1 MIPQADLERYI
12 ADRHAFRR
20 EQIIL
25 PNGKR
30 LGEVEEPWQTE
41 HVFAPLDA
49 RNGDGWKYRLL
60 YFELHRGAAKS
71 AVLAAEALTT
81 GILDEDTRCYL
92 LAGDRDQAAI
102 MRDMLEGYIHRNP
115 SLESSFRIF
124 RDEIVVPA
132 TDTRIKVLSSDA
144 PTTYGLGGLSRRFR
158 ALCDE
163 LWVWQGRELWDAIFT
178 AVPKSEDWR
187 IVVASNAG
195 WDTTSVAWEVREL
208 CRTQADERFYLY
220 GPEGVVA
227 GWIKPEDVEA
237 QRRSLPP
244 QVFQRLWENKWTEGS
259 GSFVTREQL
268 DRCID
273 PTWAP
278 QLAGAGGLRYF
289 VGLDLGLTRDRTAR
303 AVVHYDRD
311 AGKVALDD
319 LRVWQGTR
327 AKPVVIEQVEEDLI
341 AVKERFRDSVF
352 YLDPWQLQSTLQR
365 LRGKLRLEPFTF
377 TTESVRRL
385 SENLYQLLR
394 NAKLRLYP
402 DAELERELLQLE
414 MVQTGYGWRIDHRS
428 GGFSDRAVAIGMA
441 ALPAVL
447 EGSRAGLLNLLVI
460 PGLTREEI
468 EDLRGPEEGTVMAGI
483 RRREF

>member
-1 MIPQADLERYI
+1 MIPQADLKRYI
-12 ADRHAFRR
+12 VDRHAFRR

-49 RNGDGWKYRLL
+49 RNGGGPRYRLL

-178 AVPKSEDWR
+178 AAPKSEDWR
-187 IVVASNAG
+187 IIVASNAG
-195 WDTTSVAWEVREL
+195 FDTASVAWQIREL
-208 CRTQADERFYLY
+208 CRTQADPRYYLY
-220 GPEGVVA
+220 APAGVMA
-227 GWIKPEDVEA
+227 SWIRPEDVEA

-244 QVFQRLWENKWTEGS
+244 QVFQRLWENRWTEGS

-268 DRCID
+268 DRNID
-273 PTWAP
+273 PAWRP
-278 QLAGAGGLRYF
+278 QVMGRDGERYF

-303 AVVHYDRD
+303 SVVHYDQASDR
-311 AGKVALDD
+311 VVLDD
-319 LRVWQGTR
+319 LRVWQGTPTN
-327 AKPVVIEQVEEDLI
+327 PVSIDEIEEDLRSCDR
-341 AVKERFRDSVF
+341 RFGSPEF
-352 YLDPWQLQSTLQR
+352 YLDPWQMQGSIQR
-365 LRGKLRLEPFTF
+365 LGGSLRVSEFTF
-377 TTESVRRL
+377 TAESVRRL
-385 SENLYQLLR
+385 SENLYALLK
-394 NAKLRLYP
+394 NGQMRLYP
-402 DAELERELLQLE
+402 DADLERELLRLE
-414 MVQTGYGWRIDHRS
+414 AKQTGYGWRIDHTS
-428 GGFSDRAVAIGMA
+428 GGFSDRAMAIGMA
-441 ALPAVL
+441 AMHAAV
-447 EGSRAGLLNLLVI
+447 EGRPSWL
-460 PGLTREEI
+460 
-468 EDLRGPEEGTVMAGI
+468 I
-483 RRREF
+483 R